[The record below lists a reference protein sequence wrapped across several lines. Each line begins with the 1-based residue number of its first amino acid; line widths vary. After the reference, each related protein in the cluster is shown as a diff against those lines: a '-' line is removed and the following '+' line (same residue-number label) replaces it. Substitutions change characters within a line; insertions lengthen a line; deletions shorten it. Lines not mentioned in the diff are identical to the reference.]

1 MVKLPRR
8 RPRPARPRSSEAGFT
23 LLEVLMALLIGMI
36 GLLGTVAVQQ
46 TVLRATAN
54 ANDAQIATRLATQ
67 RMEQFS
73 VAFTYPGPPV
83 VIDELAPRA
92 AATGAQSKWSTPEYL
107 DASGACATGTGAW
120 TATCRWKREWKVT
133 NLGAALPYDISVQV
147 TYNLDGSKPKTV
159 RLDMERRKTF

>member
-1 MVKLPRR
+1 
-8 RPRPARPRSSEAGFT
+8 
-23 LLEVLMALLIGMI
+23 MALLIGMI

-54 ANDAQIATRLATQ
+54 ANDSQIATRLATQ

-73 VAFTYPGPPV
+73 VAFTYPGPPI

-107 DASGACATGTGAW
+107 DASGACAAGTTAW
-120 TATCRWKREWKVT
+120 TASCRWKREWKVT
-133 NLGAALPYDISVQV
+133 NTGTALPYDISVRV
-147 TYNLDGSKPKTV
+147 TYNLDGATPKVV

>member
-1 MVKLPRR
+1 MVKKRR
-8 RPRPARPRSSEAGFT
+8 RRGDESGFT

-46 TVLRATAN
+46 TVLRATAS

-73 VAFTYPGPPV
+73 VAFTYPGPPLV
-83 VIDELAPRA
+83 VDELAPRA
-92 AATGAQSKWSTPEYL
+92 AITGALSQWSTPEYL
-107 DASGACATGTGAW
+107 DASGACATGTAAW
-120 TATCRWKREWKVT
+120 TAACRWMREWRVT
-133 NLGAALPYDISVQV
+133 NRGVGQPYDISVRV
-147 TYNLDGSKPKTV
+147 SYNLDGATPKVV

>member
-1 MVKLPRR
+1 MVKRRR
-8 RPRPARPRSSEAGFT
+8 RPEGGFT

-46 TVLRATAN
+46 TVLRATAS

-92 AATGAQSKWSTPEYL
+92 AATGAQGKWSTPEYL
-107 DASGACATGTGAW
+107 DASGGCPTGTASW
-120 TATCRWKREWKVT
+120 TANCRWMREWKVT
-133 NLGAALPYDISVQV
+133 NTGGGLPYDISVRV
-147 TYNLDGSKPKTV
+147 TYNIDGATPKIV